1 MRGIVMK
8 RNAQIDELTKKSI
21 EYETL
26 VKNLQDQVKEL
37 QSNKGSFP
45 KPDLEE
51 GSAGQYQNVL
61 GPD

>member
-1 MRGIVMK
+1 MR
-8 RNAQIDELTKKSI
+8 RNAQIDDLTNKSI

-45 KPDLEE
+45 KPALEE